1 MAPTHSKP
9 VGDDNE
15 DRKKRARQHPV
26 FDLFDSPSS
35 KLERGAAVFKDDV
48 VAALAAGKSLDN
60 LSLAEMIEPAETPPK
75 VASKPIYDFKDE
87 DSAKKGLAAN
97 PDGYEEW
104 LKMNVGE
111 VESPPPQL
119 DPAQSADVFLAFL
132 ITRTRRNMDRQL
144 WRHTTLRHSQVLMWK
159 SKISIFNYTRC
170 MPMHLDISR
179 KERNFLSVLLTL
191 SGRTFLPMRASVLV
205 SKLATAL
212 IMIIFLI
219 EHTKLKCL
227 LLEE

>member
-9 VGDDNE
+9 VGDANE

-35 KLERGAAVFKDDV
+35 KLERGEAVFKDDV

-60 LSLAEMIEPAETPPK
+60 LSLTEMLEPAETPPK

-111 VESPPPQL
+111 VESPPPAGSCPKCGRLPCIVDNEDTQEHGSAIVEAHNSQAL
-119 DPAQSADVFLAFL
+119 AGADVEVKNIHFELYKMYAHALGYF
-132 ITRTRRNMDRQL
+132 
-144 WRHTTLRHSQVLMWK
+144 K
-159 SKISIFNYTRC
+159 K
-170 MPMHLDISR
+170 R
-179 KERNFLSVLLTL
+179 KELPVCVIDFVRKNFPAEDGKYVGFKAGNRFDDDYLS
-191 SGRTFLPMRASVLV
+191 
-205 SKLATAL
+205 
-212 IMIIFLI
+212 
-219 EHTKLKCL
+219 H
-227 LLEE
+227 